1 MTMKKLCYILVLFI
15 LASCNRKSQDTD
27 IFNGEI
33 ISIEDHAPEKEV
45 EFKELT
51 LKGLNFGFLA
61 MHDSLAFFMNPKLQT
76 KWFQLFNCHTLDEV
90 GEFVGKGNGHEEF
103 VAVGPICNFYTEN
116 NDVKTLIFDA
126 NKESVSVWNI
136 TKSLMDSSTVIEQQ
150 IRLPWKEA
158 NNGACFKELFM
169 KNPNTLYA
177 QVSPVE
183 INEHE
188 ATLPYYQQWDLK
200 NEKKISDIHIYK
212 KTIINKHTQ
221 YIPIVFLYSSNA
233 MKPDGSKIVQAMLH
247 VPQLNIIDTESHKVV
262 AYQLDYGMSLSDLE
276 TKKDLK
282 SYFVRVCADDDH
294 IYAAYYGNI
303 WNDNDIPCINQI
315 YIFDWNGQL
324 VRKINTKHCINE
336 IAVDGINKILYTT
349 SPMDEKLYYIK
360 TDELTE

>member
-103 VAVGPICNFYTEN
+103 VAVGPIWNFYTEN

-200 NEKKISDIHIYK
+200 NEKKISDIHNRVKIGNESSADIFVSIHLNKIPESQYDGWQTFYK
-212 KTIINKHTQ
+212 EGSSEGQKLAVAIQNNLNNSIQKENNRIAKTIDNIYIINHVE
-221 YIPIVFLYSSNA
+221 IPITIVECGFLSNPEEE
-233 MKPDGSKIVQAMLH
+233 K
-247 VPQLNIIDTESHKVV
+247 QLLEDKYQDKLAWGIYNGIIE
-262 AYQLDYGMSLSDLE
+262 
-276 TKKDLK
+276 
-282 SYFVRVCADDDH
+282 YF
-294 IYAAYYGNI
+294 Y
-303 WNDNDIPCINQI
+303 
-315 YIFDWNGQL
+315 
-324 VRKINTKHCINE
+324 E
-336 IAVDGINKILYTT
+336 
-349 SPMDEKLYYIK
+349 
-360 TDELTE
+360 